1 MANQAVYIEEAKKA
15 LQEAI
20 SEMEEMSSKFTD
32 LNNNMDANI
41 NAASGTSMAG
51 QVGSVA
57 ANVWSEDNV
66 EVFKQLIAE
75 TQDFNEH
82 KVNDMI
88 NNYAGY
94 TDEAFNTYRAN

>member
-1 MANQAVYIEEAKKA
+1 MAVQSFYIEESKKA

-66 EVFKQLIAE
+66 QVFQQLISE
-75 TQDFNEH
+75 TRDFNEH
-82 KVNDMI
+82 KINDMI
-88 NNYAGY
+88 NNFSGY
-94 TDEAFNTYRAN
+94 TDEAFTTYQG